1 MIVATPFSMRA
12 LVVLVGWYT
21 ASAVAQSISAPPLE
35 TVERIQA
42 AARTLTFSG
51 TFVHQQDSSLHTS
64 RIAQLR
70 DGKQTIT
77 RVQAMEGHRLE
88 VVKTADETRIY
99 LPDRQM
105 IKVEKVAQPRA
116 EFPAM
121 FVGSAATVLRN
132 YDVVPGNSMRV
143 ANVDAQELLF
153 KPKHE
158 SRWSVRVWVDKRTSL
173 VVKCQKLDATGNAV
187 EQASFTELAWARP
200 ALALSLSPSPDA
212 KSWSEFDATMQRVN
226 GAAPLVFKS
235 DTLKGF
241 EPIGV
246 YERRATDQLDMRRY
260 VFSDGIAMVSV
271 FVQPKP
277 AKHPLFE
284 RAKRRGATTF
294 VSREIQEAWVT
305 AMGDVPADT
314 LQQFIQ
320 TIEWK

>member
-1 MIVATPFSMRA
+1 MRA
-12 LVVLVGWYT
+12 LMVIVGWYT
-21 ASAVAQSISAPPLE
+21 VSAVAQSAPAPTQE
-35 TVERIQA
+35 TVERIQT

-77 RVQAMEGHRLE
+77 RVQAVEGHRLE

-121 FVGSAATVLRN
+121 FVGSAANVMRN

-143 ANVDAQELLF
+143 ANVDAQEFLF
-153 KPKHE
+153 KPRHE

-187 EQASFTELAWARP
+187 EQAAFTELAWTRP
-200 ALALSLSPSPDA
+200 AVAVSVSQSAEA
-212 KSWSEFDATMQRVN
+212 KYWPEFDATMQRIN

-235 DTLKGF
+235 DALKGF
-241 EPIGV
+241 EQIGV
-246 YERRATDQLDMRRY
+246 YERRASDQLDMRRY
-260 VFSDGIAMVSV
+260 VFSDGIALVSV
-271 FVQPKP
+271 FIQPKP

-305 AMGDVPADT
+305 AVGDVPAET
-314 LQQFIQ
+314 LQHFIQ

>member
-1 MIVATPFSMRA
+1 MIGATPLSMRA
-12 LVVLVGWYT
+12 LMVIVGWYT
-21 ASAVAQSISAPPLE
+21 VSAVAQSAPAPTQE

-51 TFVHQQDSSLHTS
+51 TFVHQQDSSLHPS

-70 DGKQTIT
+70 DGKPTIT
-77 RVQAMEGHRLE
+77 RVQAVEGHRLE

-121 FVGSAATVLRN
+121 FVGSAANVMRN

-143 ANVDAQELLF
+143 ANVDAQEFLL
-153 KPKHE
+153 KPRHE

-187 EQASFTELAWARP
+187 EQAAFTELAWTRP
-200 ALALSLSPSPDA
+200 AVAVSVSQSAEA
-212 KSWSEFDATMQRVN
+212 KSWPEFDATMQRIN

-235 DTLKGF
+235 DALKGF
-241 EPIGV
+241 EQIGV
-246 YERRATDQLDMRRY
+246 YERRASDQLDMRRY
-260 VFSDGIAMVSV
+260 VFSDGIALVSV

-284 RAKRRGATTF
+284 RAKRRGAATF

-305 AMGDVPADT
+305 AVGDVPAET
-314 LQQFIQ
+314 LQHFIQ